1 MSFIIYY
8 SFQLPSE
15 GIAMPRVSK
24 EQTEHN
30 RHAIEEASARLF
42 KEKGFAGVS
51 VADLMGA
58 AGLTHGGFYGHFT
71 SKDELAAVACA
82 NAFKHAAERWAKR
95 IADAS
100 DEPDALRSIVDHYL
114 SQKTVRDA
122 GNGCP
127 GPGLAIDV
135 AREPDDKPVHAAFQ
149 AGTAELV
156 EILATLAPGDADQ
169 RRTTA
174 LAQWCTMVGA
184 AVLARATRGD
194 PMSDE
199 LLAAARDHLLDTS
212 LR

>member
-1 MSFIIYY
+1 
-8 SFQLPSE
+8 
-15 GIAMPRVSK
+15 MPRVSK

-30 RHAIEEASARLF
+30 RHAIEEASAKLF

-82 NAFKHAAERWAKR
+82 NAFRHSAERWAKR
-95 IADAS
+95 IADAP
-100 DEPDALRSIVDHYL
+100 DEAGALHSLVDHYL

-127 GPGLAIDV
+127 GPAMVVDV
-135 AREPDDKPVHAAFQ
+135 AREPDNKPVRAAFQ
-149 AGTAELV
+149 TGSAELV

-169 RRTTA
+169 RRATA

-184 AVLARATRGD
+184 VLLARASNTA
-194 PMSDE
+194 PTIVHHC
-199 LLAAARDHLLDTS
+199 ANAVAR
-212 LR
+212 R